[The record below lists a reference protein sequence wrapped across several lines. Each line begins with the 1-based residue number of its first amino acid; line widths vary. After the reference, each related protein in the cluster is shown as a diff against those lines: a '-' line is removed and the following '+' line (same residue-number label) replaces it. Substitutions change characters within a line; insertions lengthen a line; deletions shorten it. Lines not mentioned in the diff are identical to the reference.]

1 MQKIIYISLGSDCSI
16 AYHLQKYGLRSFS
29 FPFDWILSLK
39 IEKCIENDFIDLFD
53 SSNYIEKKKSN
64 LSAPLLDED
73 WDEDWNEEKENNI
86 KIYHS
91 IYKLTFLHDTFSD
104 LIEKYKRRVDR
115 FYKIMKDPTIHKK
128 LFRMSTYISDLSISF
143 DKKGF
148 VNYKIYYQK
157 MISSKDWKKEEFDWK
172 TWFELI

>member
-16 AYHLQKYGLRSFS
+16 AYHLQKHGLRSFS
-29 FPFDWILSLK
+29 FPFDWILSPK

-53 SSNYIEKKKSN
+53 SSNYIEKNSKSFT
-64 LSAPLLDED
+64 PLL
-73 WDEDWNEEKENNI
+73 DEDWNEEKENNI

-91 IYKLTFLHDTFSD
+91 IYKFTFLHDTFID
-104 LIEKYKRRVDR
+104 LIEKYKRRVNR
-115 FYKIMKDPTIHKK
+115 FYKMMKDPSIHKK
-128 LFRMSTYISDLSISF
+128 LFRMSTYISDLSILF

-157 MISSKDWKKEEFDWK
+157 MISGQDWKKEEFDWK
-172 TWFELI
+172 KWFNYC

>member
-1 MQKIIYISLGSDCSI
+1 MKKTIYISLGSDCSI

-29 FPFDWILSLK
+29 FPFDWILSPK

-53 SSNYIEKKKSN
+53 PLHYIEKNSKSFT
-64 LSAPLLDED
+64 PLLDED
-73 WDEDWNEEKENNI
+73 WNEENENNI

-91 IYKLTFLHDTFSD
+91 IYKLTFLHDTFTD

-128 LFRMSTYISDLSISF
+128 LFRMSRDISDLSILF
-143 DKKGF
+143 DKKEF

-157 MISSKDWKKEEFDWK
+157 MINGRDWKKEEFDWEK
-172 TWFELI
+172 WLI